1 VHRRPSAAPHFFL
14 GLPSLAPGGF
24 FLCVENVSP
33 EKKLSTRGVHNAQE
47 ILWNIDAARARED
60 EHKQQLNFQ
69 IDSLLRDENELEQA
83 YHDVSDDSLPRNQ
96 KRSLERKRNKLKRRE
111 LILLSRDDD
120 YVRDG
125 LVHRKPLW
133 RLMSAQGPT
142 NCDDLMY
149 FLVEELKLTDILE
162 ALCRN
167 DFHIDPI
174 TGKTVLHR
182 QNYASLTLNM
192 VSLISRFLGF
202 SSQPD
207 MDAVLLADERWME
220 LLGFNAAEVE
230 SGASA
235 RSIALTGMTRQG
247 RGGSFLPADDAG
259 TVRTRPQGPRGAFSP
274 QTVADHEAALPA
286 DKLSNALNAVVRRL
300 AELGYFEPRLRT
312 VTDTT
317 DEEVPPSF
325 EGAGKVT
332 KKVKVDT
339 KARRPK
345 KVKVTLL
352 GFKVWYLMDV
362 KTGIPLAFFFD
373 TIERPDNEH
382 AKALVSQAIKNLE
395 GYATI
400 VSIALDRGFMD
411 GDLLWWLKE
420 EKGIDWVCPSKERMA
435 VTDEARTKVW
445 EALQAASPKF
455 PEFDDLPPTRR
466 ELAIARRL
474 AQTQQESQGVRFAER
489 KINDHRDTLVVAE
502 AMELT
507 FTDFYGKGG
516 SNSSRL
522 NSKKYR
528 PTPLHATVVLN
539 WADVLP
545 QEDSDDSDSDGN
557 QGPLVILS
565 PLIEGALPRFD
576 RYDERSLI
584 ENKLNRTIKQH
595 FGLGAALSRNA
606 SAMLAA
612 TVFSTIALLID
623 RAFRIHLDQMYE
635 VLDKRGERL
644 GVLRYH
650 RQETVNMR
658 HKVIIAMD
666 DRYGILH
673 LREFAKLAGL
683 PLLDARPTGESPEPH
698 SEG

>member
-1 VHRRPSAAPHFFL
+1 MKS
-14 GLPSLAPGGF
+14 GKSG
-24 FLCVENVSP
+24 
-33 EKKLSTRGVHNAQE
+33 KKGRSKGVHNAE
-47 ILWNIDAARARED
+47 EVLANIEAARARND
-60 EHKQQLNFQ
+60 DHKQLDRE
-69 IDSLLRDENELEQA
+69 IDAFLRDRHELEQA
-83 YHDVSDDSLPRNQ
+83 YNDVSEDSLPRNQ
-96 KRSLERKRNKLKRRE
+96 RRTLQRKKSKLSRRE
-111 LILLSRDDD
+111 LCLLSRDDD
-120 YVRDG
+120 YVREG
-125 LVHRKPLW
+125 LIHRRPLW
-133 RLMSAQGPT
+133 RLMSAEGPT
-142 NCDDLMY
+142 NCDDLM
-149 FLVEELKLTDILE
+149 FFMIEELKLSDILE
-162 ALCRN
+162 ALCR
-167 DFHIDPI
+167 DDSHLDTK
-174 TGKTVLHR
+174 TGKTILHR
-182 QNYASLTLNM
+182 ESYAALTLNM

-202 SSQPD
+202 GSQPD
-207 MDAVLLADERWME
+207 LYALLLADERWME
-220 LLGFNAAEVE
+220 LLGFNAAEVQ
-230 SGASA
+230 SGASN
-235 RSIALTGMTRQG
+235 RSIALTGMTREGQG
-247 RGGSFLPADDAG
+247 GTFLPADEAG
-259 TVRTRPQGPRGAFSP
+259 TVRTRPEGPRGAFSP
-274 QTVADHEAALPA
+274 QTVADHETALPA
-286 DKLSNALNAVVRRL
+286 DKLSKALNAVVRRL

-317 DEEVPPSF
+317 DEEVSPSF
-325 EGAGKVT
+325 KGAGKVS

-362 KTGIPLAFFFD
+362 KTGIPLAFVFD

-382 AKALVSQAIKNLE
+382 AKALVSQAIENLKD
-395 GYATI
+395 YSII
-400 VSIALDRGFMD
+400 VSVALDRGFMD

-420 EKGIDWVCPSKERMA
+420 VKGINWVCPSKEGMA
-435 VTDEARTKVW
+435 VTDEARTKVE
-445 EALQAASPKF
+445 EALLAASPKF
-455 PEFDDLPPTRR
+455 PEFKDLPPAQR
-466 ELAIARRL
+466 ELALARRL
-474 AQTQQESQGVRFAER
+474 AQAQQESQGVRFAER
-489 KINDHRDTLVVAE
+489 KLNEKRDTLVVAE
-502 AMELT
+502 ATDLT

-516 SNSSRL
+516 SNSSRS

-545 QEDSDDSDSDGN
+545 QDDSDNPDSDGN

-565 PLIEGALPRFD
+565 PIIEGALPRFD

-595 FGLGAALSRNA
+595 FGLGTALARNA
-606 SAMLAA
+606 SAMLSA

-683 PLLDARPTGESPEPH
+683 PLLDARPS
-698 SEG
+698 

>member
-1 VHRRPSAAPHFFL
+1 
-14 GLPSLAPGGF
+14 
-24 FLCVENVSP
+24 
-33 EKKLSTRGVHNAQE
+33 
-47 ILWNIDAARARED
+47 
-60 EHKQQLNFQ
+60 
-69 IDSLLRDENELEQA
+69 
-83 YHDVSDDSLPRNQ
+83 
-96 KRSLERKRNKLKRRE
+96 
-111 LILLSRDDD
+111 
-120 YVRDG
+120 
-125 LVHRKPLW
+125 
-133 RLMSAQGPT
+133 MSAEGPT

-149 FLVEELKLTDILE
+149 FMVEELKLTGILE
-162 ALCRN
+162 ALCR
-167 DFHIDPI
+167 DDSKLDPK

-182 QNYASLTLNM
+182 ETYAAVTLNM

-202 SSQPD
+202 ASQPD
-207 MDAVLLADERWME
+207 MYAVLLADERWME

-230 SGASA
+230 SGASG

-247 RGGSFLPADDAG
+247 RGGTFLPADDAG

-274 QTVADHEAALPA
+274 QTVADHEVALPA
-286 DKLSNALNAVVRRL
+286 DKLSKALNAVVRRL

-317 DEEVPPSF
+317 DEEAPPSF

-332 KKVKVDT
+332 KKVKVKT

-345 KVKVTLL
+345 KAKVTLL

-362 KTGIPLAFFFD
+362 KTGIPLAFAFD
-373 TIERPDNEH
+373 TIERPENEH
-382 AKALVSQAIKNLE
+382 AKALVSQAIENVK
-395 GYATI
+395 GYSTI
-400 VSIALDRGFMD
+400 VSLALDRGFMD

-420 EKGIDWVCPSKERMA
+420 EMGIDWVCPSKERMA
-435 VTDEARTKVW
+435 VTDEARTKVRG
-445 EALQAASPKF
+445 ALLAAF
-455 PEFDDLPPTRR
+455 PEFPEFKDLPPAER
-466 ELAIARRL
+466 ELAVARRL
-474 AQTQQESQGVRFAER
+474 AQTQQQLQGVSFAER

-502 AMELT
+502 ATELT
-507 FTDFYGKGG
+507 FTDFYGIGG

-545 QEDSDDSDSDGN
+545 PDTSDDSEPDGN
-557 QGPLVILS
+557 LGPLVILS

-595 FGLGAALSRNA
+595 FGLGTALARNS
-606 SAMLAA
+606 SAMLSA
-612 TVFSTIALLID
+612 TVFSTLALLLD

-635 VLDKRGERL
+635 VLDKRGEGL

-650 RQETVNMR
+650 RQESVNMR

-683 PLLDARPTGESPEPH
+683 TVLDARPTELNLGSL
-698 SEG
+698 SK